1 VAAISG
7 AAASMALLYASK
19 RAGGPSEEG
28 VPALMA
34 ALAPNI
40 GMLSGGACAGVLA
53 RRMIGWCG
61 GASGD
66 REHQPDGSPA
76 DDAAVGQ
83 IAFSAL
89 DRDGD
94 GKVTKEDFGAASALA
109 GPVIS
114 ALDRVRCNLPAW
126 PCVADL
132 PALEPLRALTT
143 TRHWCGWGGAIVG
156 TGRMATGG

>member
-1 VAAISG
+1 
-7 AAASMALLYASK
+7 L
-19 RAGGPSEEG
+19 PSPG
-28 VPALMA
+28 RKGKGQ
-34 ALAPNI
+34 NK
-40 GMLSGGACAGVLA
+40 
-53 RRMIGWCG
+53 
-61 GASGD
+61 
-66 REHQPDGSPA
+66 
-76 DDAAVGQ
+76 AAVPDVTPVGSF
-83 IAFSAL
+83 AFNAL